1 MSPTLLKKI
10 VFFLRGSS
18 KVEEA
23 VESYQRA
30 ANLLKMSKK
39 WSAAGNAFCQAA
51 NLNSKTGS
59 KHDAA
64 SNYIDA
70 SNCYKKS
77 DPTGKHIFSFIKT
90 LFELIHCH

>member
-1 MSPTLLKKI
+1 
-10 VFFLRGSS
+10 
-18 KVEEA
+18 
-23 VESYQRA
+23 
-30 ANLLKMSKK
+30 MSKK

-70 SNCYKKS
+70 ANCYKKS
-77 DPTGKHIFSFIKT
+77 DPTGKRIFSCIKVFFNEFITIIYNRNLQKP
-90 LFELIHCH
+90 

>member
-1 MSPTLLKKI
+1 MIGAYKNHFHYLFYLS
-10 VFFLRGSS
+10 RSSS

-51 NLNSKTGS
+51 NLNGKAGS
-59 KHDAA
+59 RHDAA
-64 SNYIDA
+64 SNYVDA
-70 SNCYKKS
+70 ANCYKKS
-77 DPTGKHIFSFIKT
+77 DATGKLS
-90 LFELIHCH
+90 